1 MIGKQKKK
9 KRKSEKEEE
18 TSEGRIENFDAWR
31 SSNRCVTIVLKQMC
45 RWIFIASV
53 PTYMY
58 MLTVSLSLP
67 IVEFMKALWVCPF
80 VTWIAILPFHTT
92 FIRRADHRNS
102 LFPPFSIF
110 TIKNSSFLLLFSFL
124 KYFAHFSSE
133 YIVCHCKAKRSCVRA
148 ICT

>member
-1 MIGKQKKK
+1 M
-9 KRKSEKEEE
+9 
-18 TSEGRIENFDAWR
+18 SEGRIENFDARR

-67 IVEFMKALWVCPF
+67 IVEFMKALWVCSF

-92 FIRRADHRNS
+92 FIHRADHQNS
-102 LFPPFSIF
+102 PFPPFSIF
-110 TIKNSSFLLLFSFL
+110 TIKNSSSFYFSF
-124 KYFAHFSSE
+124 HFWNILLTFLQNIL
-133 YIVCHCKAKRSCVRA
+133 YVIVKLSVRACVRYVYKCNDTHA
-148 ICT
+148 HTL

>member
-9 KRKSEKEEE
+9 RRKSEKEEE
-18 TSEGRIENFDAWR
+18 TSEGRMENFDARR

-58 MLTVSLSLP
+58 MLTVSLSLT

-92 FIRRADHRNS
+92 FIRRADHQNS
-102 LFPPFSIF
+102 LFPPVFDIYNQKLSFFTSLFIF
-110 TIKNSSFLLLFSFL
+110 EIFCSLLFRIYCMSL
-124 KYFAHFSSE
+124 
-133 YIVCHCKAKRSCVRA
+133 
-148 ICT
+148 